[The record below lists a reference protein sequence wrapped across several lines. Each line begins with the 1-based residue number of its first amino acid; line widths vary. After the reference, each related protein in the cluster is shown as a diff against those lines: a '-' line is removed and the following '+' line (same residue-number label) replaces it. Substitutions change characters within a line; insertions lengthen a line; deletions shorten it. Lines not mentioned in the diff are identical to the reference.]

1 MKCLFLI
8 FPVLFLFG
16 VSSASESLSVL
27 LADRAVYSEANG
39 ETEITINHYLLS
51 DSSLHF
57 IQFLWGDEDYTLPR
71 IVSASGVRYS
81 MEMDITW
88 WEAGETA
95 MLQTRDSLGNWQTE
109 FEFTLLLSE
118 SL

>member
-1 MKCLFLI
+1 MRYLFLI
-8 FPVLFLFG
+8 IPVLFLFG
-16 VSSASESLSVL
+16 VSSASESLSVI
-27 LADRAVYSEANG
+27 LADRTVYSEANG

-51 DSSLHF
+51 DSTLYF
-57 IQFLWGDEDYTLPR
+57 IKFLWADEVYTLPS

-88 WEAGETA
+88 WETGETA

>member
-1 MKCLFLI
+1 MKRLFLI

-16 VSSASESLSVL
+16 VCTASESLSVL
-27 LADRAVYSEANG
+27 LADRAVYSEASS

-51 DSSLHF
+51 DSSLYF
-57 IQFLWGDEDYTLPR
+57 IQFLWGDEIYTLPR

-88 WEAGETA
+88 WETGETA
-95 MLQTRDSLGNWQTE
+95 LLQTRDSLGNWHTE